1 MFFTSITLKY
11 FADRQKSILF
21 ATRKVIILRRML
33 GITYGTI
40 QLILPKWR
48 IEGADQPLSVK
59 LCPGWSTYV
68 AYPFYILSII
78 SSIVIVILI
87 ITLKPIDTSFINY
100 FTIIMF
106 LILFIFYMY
115 IYRMALLD
123 IHEKSLYIFT
133 KNISKI
139 INLNLV
145 NNFEYVIY
153 RAKLARYETNRQ
165 NINLNN
171 LKTILIFIEDKE
183 FKNHIGVSFKGLARG
198 LKSILN
204 GTSKAGGSTITQQ
217 IVRTLFIQD
226 LNKTYRRKII
236 EIMLAIWFNRI
247 ISKND
252 QLEVY
257 LSAVRFEKSVFGI
270 TEAMNYFWNELIKEP
285 TNAQSF
291 FLIERV
297 SNIKSKLLINKIVQT
312 VSNAK
317 EKNILFEKDIIEL
330 INLYDEAI
338 KNRKI
343 IASTSDIKILKNKL
357 DIKE

>member
-1 MFFTSITLKY
+1 
-11 FADRQKSILF
+11 
-21 ATRKVIILRRML
+21 
-33 GITYGTI
+33 
-40 QLILPKWR
+40 
-48 IEGADQPLSVK
+48 
-59 LCPGWSTYV
+59 
-68 AYPFYILSII
+68 
-78 SSIVIVILI
+78 
-87 ITLKPIDTSFINY
+87 
-100 FTIIMF
+100 MF

-123 IHEKSLYIFT
+123 IHEKPLYIFT

-236 EIMLAIWFNRI
+236 EIMLAIWFNKI